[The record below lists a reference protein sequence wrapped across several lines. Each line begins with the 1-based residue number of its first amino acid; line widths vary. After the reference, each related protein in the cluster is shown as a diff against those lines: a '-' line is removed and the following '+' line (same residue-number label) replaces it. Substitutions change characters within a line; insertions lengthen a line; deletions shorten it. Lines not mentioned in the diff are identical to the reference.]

1 MLSRQTRVSKLNKR
15 MIQAQIR
22 NRNKRLISDQ
32 IRKLPN
38 LPRVLSLW
46 GGIGKISL
54 KNLRKVLIHL
64 QATRRQEE
72 LNKNY
77 EDLKLD
83 GIIPRKD
90 QNKNSKVARRL
101 ETLQFARRDTSSC
114 QSLLLVM
121 LTRLLLVFFR
131 LQHQLFQF
139 TPWLCKWEPQTF
151 HPLLHSRLWPYS
163 LPYFSHFLICSD
175 MLTAH

>member
-22 NRNKRLISDQ
+22 NRISDQ

-38 LPRVLSLW
+38 LRRVLSLW

-64 QATRRQEE
+64 QATGRLEE
-72 LNKNY
+72 MIKNY

-90 QNKNSKVARRL
+90 LNKNSKVARKL

-114 QSLLLVM
+114 QSPLLVM

-131 LQHQLFQF
+131 LQHQMCQY

-151 HPLLHSRLWPYS
+151 HPLLHSCLWPYF
-163 LPYFSHFLICSD
+163 LVYFSHFLICSD